1 MAGDIASAE
10 TPKGITIDVDKPMGR
25 TLTPAEIA
33 NTAAGIR
40 SVWGED
46 EEFQRRSQE
55 EIGIASVILNA
66 VLAGEMSK
74 EEAAEILGTK
84 SAESQL
90 AREVD
95 FLTGLP
101 NRGGLEKRLTETL
114 AIAKRN
120 GLSVAI
126 GFADLDDFKVINDNE
141 DKGGHD
147 RGDAVL
153 SSWGGAI
160 STGFRRDTDYAGR
173 YGGEEIVFV
182 FLNADE
188 AWAAEHLRQLA
199 QSMPSEIIEAVHEVG
214 FELDASPT
222 MTVGVVAEKLDT
234 KDEREPAQIAKDLIK
249 KADERMYLGKR
260 NGKNTVVDTARE
272 RIITDS
278 NSMVK
283 T

>member
-1 MAGDIASAE
+1 MAEDITSAE
-10 TPKGITIDVDKPMGR
+10 APRGTTIGADKPVGR
-25 TLTPAEIA
+25 TLTPSEIA
-33 NTAAGIR
+33 KTAEEIR

-46 EEFQRRSQE
+46 EEFQRRSQK
-55 EIGIASVILNA
+55 EIGIASIILNA
-66 VLAGEMSK
+66 VLTGEMSK

-90 AREVD
+90 AGEVD

-101 NRGGLEKRLTETL
+101 NRGGLEKRLAETL

-126 GFADLDDFKVINDNE
+126 GFADLDDFKAINDNE

-160 STGFRRDTDYAGR
+160 RTGFRRDTDYAGR

-182 FLNADE
+182 FLNTDE
-188 AWAAEHLRQLA
+188 AWAAEYLRQLA
-199 QSMPSEIIEAVHEVG
+199 QSMPIEILEAVHEVG

-234 KDEREPAQIAKDLIK
+234 HDEREPAQIARDLIK

-260 NGKNTVVDTARE
+260 NGKNTVVDTTQE
-272 RIITDS
+272 RIIT
-278 NSMVK
+278 NTMVK
-283 T
+283 I

>member
-1 MAGDIASAE
+1 MGGDITSSEAPRGTAIEGDRPIS
-10 TPKGITIDVDKPMGR
+10 R
-25 TLTPAEIA
+25 RLTSSEIA
-33 NTAAGIR
+33 KTAEEIR
-40 SVWGED
+40 SAWGED

-66 VLAGEMSK
+66 VLTGEMSK
-74 EEAAEILGTK
+74 ERAAEILGTK

-101 NRGGLEKRLTETL
+101 NRGGLEKRLVETL

-126 GFADLDDFKVINDNE
+126 GFADLDNFKAINDDE
-141 DKGGHD
+141 AKGGHD

-160 STGFRRDTDYAGR
+160 RTGFRRDTDYAGR

-188 AWAAEHLRQLA
+188 TWAAEHLRQLA

-222 MTVGVVAEKLDT
+222 MTVGVVAEKLDAH
-234 KDEREPAQIAKDLIK
+234 DEREPTQIAKDLIK

-260 NGKNTVVDTARE
+260 NGKNTVVDTVRE
-272 RIITDS
+272 RIITE
-278 NSMVK
+278 NIVK
-283 T
+283 I